1 MIIRQD
7 RPDYFE
13 NDVPYDDVRLNWRTY
28 REFVRQQELQQH
40 NEMQTAGDAKPAPV
54 ALIEPVDLLLAGT
67 MMLVSLILLLYAG

>member
-7 RPDYFE
+7 RPE
-13 NDVPYDDVRLNWRTY
+13 HSGNDVQHDDVRLNWRTY
-28 REFVRQQELQQH
+28 PEFVRQQELQQH

-54 ALIEPVDLLLAGT
+54 ALIEPVDLLLAGP